1 MASNSASARI
11 DGSRCVFDG
20 VLDRDAVVALWSKL
34 QDLPANVLQLDLNAV
49 TQVDSAGLALLAELT
64 ARARD
69 DGRTLAIKGTPAGFN
84 ELSAAYRLAP
94 SLDFNA
100 STAAS

>member
-1 MASNSASARI
+1 MASNTTVRLDGPRARLA
-11 DGSRCVFDG
+11 G
-20 VLDRDAVVALWSKL
+20 VLDRDAVVALWPRL
-34 QDLPANVLQLDLNAV
+34 QALPETVSQLDLAEV
-49 TQVDSAGLALLAELT
+49 DRVDSAGLALLAELT

-69 DGRTLAIKGTPAGFN
+69 DGRTLVIHGTPAGFN

-100 STAAS
+100 LSAAS

>member
-11 DGSRCVFDG
+11 DGSRVLFTG

-34 QDLPANVLQLDLNAV
+34 KDLPDNVLQLDLNGV

-69 DGRTLAIKGTPAGFN
+69 DGRTLVVNGSPAGFN

-100 STAAS
+100 LTAAS

>member
-1 MASNSASARI
+1 MASNATVQLDGPSARI
-11 DGSRCVFDG
+11 AG

-34 QDLPANVLQLDLNAV
+34 KALPEAVTQLDLTAV
-49 TQVDSAGLALLAELT
+49 ERVDSAGLALLAELSAH
-64 ARARD
+64 ARAN
-69 DGRTLAIKGTPAGFN
+69 GRTLALNGMPAGFN

-100 STAAS
+100 PTAAS